1 MLEDNQD
8 NVKKLDD
15 NDLSSEESDD
25 SGTRAIDY
33 TVTYIEIVTAPNDT
47 DYLVGQT
54 FNPAGMVVR
63 AHYSNGNSANVTLY
77 QYSPTTPLT
86 LGTTYVTISFLGKS
100 TNQPITVSAADCLI
114 IEHNPTKTTYQVGD
128 YFEPYGLVVRKYDSN
143 GNGVLV
149 YDYSFSPSTPL
160 TSLNNQ
166 ITISHSGLAKTI
178 SIVVNN
184 APTTG
189 YFPTQFS
196 KNSLIGNNPYY
207 NLFDLSALFLT
218 NPVSVSRDSYTLSFN
233 LAYQSRMKGRL
244 SNLCKGLPQR
254 FKSNF
259 HQFLLQ
265 DGLDESNNPIYKY
278 IDADGFIH
286 SFYKIK
292 ERLYYSRQTG
302 LYLFF
307 FAQNDDDYAKIVDAD
322 KNELYF
328 SEDSYLIKIISGKDS
343 SNIKHIVYNSNGF
356 ITKVY
361 DNRVS
366 NTEISF
372 SYSNSLLNTVTF
384 KYLGSVVKTLTFT
397 YSSNSFGALLT
408 NISENANNHTRDL
421 YSFSYNNNN
430 NQHGTFDRVQYIT
443 DYLNQVVYLLSTAF
457 YYSLNDYYSMDVKR
471 GYFIN
476 NSFIAKEYL
485 QFVSATPRS
494 DTYTSVEEVTLNNQN
509 NQYIT
514 YFLTKAGAVAS
525 NFECNGIY
533 NTTYKT
539 LYKESGE
546 YIDINASG
554 PTTINSHGFK
564 DVTAPISI
572 GAFSNIISKYKH
584 FVLRMYVKLNN
595 PSCKRIKASLT
606 SLLISSST
614 INIDEDQY
622 GKIIP
627 LEIPFTK
634 KNSTIVLAVLLS
646 FKDENDN
653 DVEVSISDLYLDKK
667 ERTKLVFCNGDYSF
681 DDLVTL
687 KIYNHPY
694 NPPLTFANSSYPY
707 FTEQDLFN
715 TLLLTYRHNDLYCG
729 GYPTLFLSNAK
740 SFTTYSAAFAGA
752 DSNDINFLL
761 STQLDGGA
769 YPWYFETRSPDN
781 KTVSKTYY
789 RFYSSYYEIKK
800 ETIYDNDSNTLQTE
814 IKRYTYSNTL
824 IKLTTSHLDNNQT
837 ISSETDYEYYTNG
850 ELKKVTSS
858 SGNEEIVLY
867 DTTQNAYG
875 YITRKTSGRKS
886 VNISY
891 QGYLEDTIIRNGF
904 NSNGIYSSL
913 FGKII
918 SYDDYKEE
926 VSSVAFLNDDVN
938 MATNGQ
944 IDDYLYNEFYYQLN
958 NGPLYKLINDYEND
972 SIVFTRYDGN
982 YYQYVLTIHQDDDYD
997 EIVYSITTSTDLTIT
1012 NNYDQYKRVIN
1023 QKVNNVTKA
1032 TFTYENNIESASI
1045 ANVTSIT
1052 DKYIDSNGI
1061 VTSITYDPYDSSVIG
1076 INFNNGVFTVD
1087 IDAISKIVT
1096 YGFDSDNSQGLV
1108 IAHSSDKTVNAITN
1122 YHAINQIIRTFS
1134 TKKDGFN
1141 RVSKNTYEIRTSYW
1155 LVSQIGYANNSSLI
1169 SEFSFGSSDGDLNI
1183 LGLYYKD
1190 VYYYDGFGNL
1200 NSVSGA
1206 FKGYNEDVLS
1216 YSISYSYDGFSRMI
1230 AEFNS
1235 QVSEYNRTYS
1245 YSNNGKMEYFGNTH
1259 LSYNVEGQLEY
1270 FGNIQFTYDQYGNRL
1285 TKGNDQ
1291 YNYERGK
1298 LLSSLTI
1305 NNNTT
1310 TFKYDYLGRR
1320 YQKISGGVT
1329 TTYYYHDDK
1338 LIAETRNNGIKLIFL
1353 YRDNEIV
1360 GFCKC
1365 DSSGESLF
1373 YYIKNPFGL
1382 IVGIINE
1389 SNQVLASYVYDAWGN
1404 HTILDPYNFQSDI
1417 GEINPIRYKGY
1428 YYDEETELYYL
1439 KSRYYDPSI
1448 GQFISP
1454 DDYSYLKINNVSGYY
1469 LYTYCNN
1476 NPVMYVDE
1484 DGHSAIA
1491 ILISCAVL
1499 SALALTIA
1507 DVAQFCT
1514 GEVDYQYDKNSRTIT
1529 INNSYRINTPWVRA
1543 MYLFYLKYLN
1553 EETRFGISGSIA
1565 GAEFEWLLHNAA
1577 CLIPQF
1583 QEQGKNVSLGSTIF
1597 LDHGHEGFGL
1607 AMKILYIILV
1617 NPLFW
1622 RIELA
1627 IGGGWGNDWEQ

>member
-8 NVKKLDD
+8 NLKKLDD
-15 NDLSSEESDD
+15 GNFSSEESDE

-33 TVTYIEIVTAPNDT
+33 TITYIEIVTPPTKIN
-47 DYLVGQT
+47 YLVGET

-100 TNQPITVSAADCLI
+100 ANQSITVTAANCLM

-160 TSLNNQ
+160 TSSNNQ
-166 ITISHSGLAKTI
+166 ITISHSGFTKTI

-184 APTTG
+184 VPTTG

-218 NPVSVSRDSYTLSFN
+218 NPVSVSRDSYILSFN

-265 DGLDESNNPIYKY
+265 DGLDENSNPIYKY

-328 SEDSYLIKIISGKDS
+328 SEDSYLIKIVSGKDS

-372 SYSNSLLNTVTF
+372 SYSNSLLSTVTF
-384 KYLGSVVKTLTFT
+384 KYLGSVVKTLAFT

-421 YSFSYNNNN
+421 YSFSYNSNY
-430 NQHGTFDRVQYIT
+430 GTFDRVQYIT

-457 YYSLNDYYSMDVKR
+457 YYSLNDYYATDVKK
-471 GYFIN
+471 GHFIN

-485 QFVSATPRS
+485 NFVTATPRS
-494 DTYTSVEEVTLNNQN
+494 DTYKSVEEVTLNNQN

-514 YFLTKAGAVAS
+514 YFLTKAGVVAS
-525 NFECNGIY
+525 NFECNGIFS
-533 NTTYKT
+533 TTYKT

-572 GAFSNIISKYKH
+572 GASSNIVSKYKH
-584 FVLRMYVKLNN
+584 FVLRMYVKLSN

-606 SLLISSST
+606 SPLTSSST

-634 KNSTIVLAVLLS
+634 KISGYALAVVLS

-653 DVEVSISDLYLDKK
+653 NVEVSISDLYLDKK
-667 ERTKLVFCNGDYSF
+667 ERTKLVFHNGDYSF

-694 NPPLTFANSSYPY
+694 DPPLTFDNSSYPY

-715 TLLLTYRHNDLYCG
+715 TLLLNYRHNDLYCG

-740 SFTTYSAAFAGA
+740 SFTTYSVAFAGA
-752 DSNDINFLL
+752 DSNDVNFLL
-761 STQLDGGA
+761 STQLDSGS

-800 ETIYDNDSNTLQTE
+800 ETIYDNNDYTLQTE
-814 IKRYTYSNTL
+814 IRRYTYSNTL
-824 IKLTTSHLDNNQT
+824 IKVTTSHLDNNQT
-837 ISSETDYEYYTNG
+837 ISSETDYEYYANG

-891 QGYLEDTIIRNGF
+891 QGYLEHAIIRNGF

-913 FGKII
+913 FGKIV
-918 SYDDYKEE
+918 SYDNYKEE
-926 VSSVAFLNDDVN
+926 ISSVAFLNDDVN

-944 IDDYLYNEFYYQLN
+944 INDYLYNEFYYRLN

-972 SIVFTRYDGN
+972 SIDFTRYDGN
-982 YYQYVLTIHQDDDYD
+982 YYRYVLTIHQDDDYD
-997 EIVYSITTSTDLTIT
+997 EIVYSITTSADLTIT

-1032 TFTYENNIESASI
+1032 TFTYEDNIESASI
-1045 ANVTSIT
+1045 ANVKSIA

-1076 INFNNGVFTVD
+1076 INFNNGAFTVD

-1108 IAHSSDKTVNAITN
+1108 IARSNDKTVNDITN
-1122 YHAINQIIRTFS
+1122 YHTINPIIRTFS

-1141 RVSKNTYEIRTSYW
+1141 RVSKNTYEIITSYW
-1155 LVSQIGYANNSSLI
+1155 LVSQISYANNSSLI
-1169 SEFSFGSSDGDLNI
+1169 SEFSFGSSCGDLNI
-1183 LGLYYKD
+1183 SELYYKD
-1190 VYYYDGFGNL
+1190 IYNYDGFGNL

-1216 YSISYSYDGFSRMI
+1216 YSISYTYDGFSRLI

-1245 YSNNGKMEYFGNTH
+1245 YSNDGKMEYFGNTY
-1259 LSYNVEGQLEY
+1259 LSYNDEGQLEY
-1270 FGNIQFTYDQYGNRL
+1270 FGSIQFTYDQYGNRL
-1285 TKGNDQ
+1285 TKENDQ

-1338 LIAETRNNGIKLIFL
+1338 LIAETRSNGIKLIFL

-1365 DSSGESLF
+1365 ESSEERFF

-1389 SNQVLASYVYDAWGN
+1389 SDQVLASYVYDAWGN
-1404 HTILDPYNFQSDI
+1404 HTILNPYNYQSDI

-1428 YYDEETELYYL
+1428 YYDEETKLYYL

-1469 LYTYCNN
+1469 LYAYCNN

-1484 DGHSAIA
+1484 DGHSAILA
-1491 ILISCAVL
+1491 ILIATGIAALSIAVET
-1499 SALALTIA
+1499 AVG
-1507 DVAQFCT
+1507 VAAYWWWDAFD
-1514 GEVDYQYDKNSRTIT
+1514 GIDSIKGDYKNGIT
-1529 INNSYRINTPWVRA
+1529 IENGFLLPGFFSKIAFLYTAQSQGKLSSNRSIIGQAIEWLGHNAISYAAFLPLLVDDPLKELVIRVTA
-1543 MYLFYLKYLN
+1543 AYLFIKHTKDVDLEN
-1553 EETRFGISGSIA
+1553 S
-1565 GAEFEWLLHNAA
+1565 LLW
-1577 CLIPQF
+1577 F
-1583 QEQGKNVSLGSTIF
+1583 
-1597 LDHGHEGFGL
+1597 
-1607 AMKILYIILV
+1607 M
-1617 NPLFW
+1617 FW
-1622 RIELA
+1622 EHLL
-1627 IGGGWGNDWEQ
+1627 